1 MKELNL
7 HTYDIQYLIIALVN
21 SDGDKV
27 IGDRREYLMDKL
39 AELNRMCRKENNYT
53 LTITVND

>member
-27 IGDRREYLMDKL
+27 IGDRREYLMNKL

>member
-53 LTITVND
+53 LKITVND